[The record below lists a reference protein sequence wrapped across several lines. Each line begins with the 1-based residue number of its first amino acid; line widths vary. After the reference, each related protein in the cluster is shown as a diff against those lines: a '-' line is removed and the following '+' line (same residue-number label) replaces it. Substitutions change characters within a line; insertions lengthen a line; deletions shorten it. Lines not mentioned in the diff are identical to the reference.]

1 MRFFAASLLLLCA
14 GLLGACATHFDPDA
28 ARDRVPLEEL
38 GFIQR
43 AVEQQQGDLRI
54 RAAVLSDQE
63 SLDGFGV
70 PLGKQGIQP
79 VWIEI
84 ANGADQH
91 YVFLPIDVD
100 PDYFAPFEIAW
111 KYRFSSTDEALK
123 EIGLHFDQYQLPFFV
138 GPSET
143 VSGFVFTNL
152 DRGAKAVALDL
163 IGEDHSF
170 VSFEFVLE
178 VPGLRADFLE
188 KDWHALRAA
197 TQFQDLDAAGL
208 RQALADLPCC
218 VLGGDRETPGDPLN
232 IVIIGQLEDAQILF
246 PFVRRGWDL
255 TETTHAASV
264 WGTVKSSLFRSQY
277 RYSPVSPLY
286 LYDRP
291 QDVALQKARAS
302 VDERNHLRLWM
313 SPYRFRGMN
322 VMVGQISRDIGVRFS
337 SKTLV
342 THKIDPDV
350 DEARDYLG
358 QDLMKSEQLVGI
370 GYVQGKSPVR
380 PEAPE
385 YNYTGDPYWTD
396 GLLAV
401 YVLANDRVPL
411 SALEHFDWDWP
422 THRRRNRR
430 TSAP

>member
-1 MRFFAASLLLLCA
+1 MRLLAVSLALLFT
-14 GLLGACATHFDPDA
+14 LLTGGCATHFDPDA
-28 ARDRVPLEEL
+28 AGQRVPLEQL

-43 AVEQQQGDLRI
+43 AAEQQQGDLRV
-54 RAAVLSDQE
+54 RVAVLSDQE

-84 ANGADQH
+84 ANAADQH

-100 PDYFAPFEIAW
+100 PDYYAPFEIAW
-111 KYRFSSTDEALK
+111 KYRYTNTDEALQ
-123 EIGLHFDQYQLPFFV
+123 EIGLHFDQYQVPFFISP
-138 GPSET
+138 GET

-163 IGEDHSF
+163 VGEDHSF
-170 VSFEFVLE
+170 ASFEFVVE

-188 KDWHALRAA
+188 KDWDALRAA
-197 TQFQDLDAAGL
+197 TEFEDLDAEGL
-208 RQALADLPCC
+208 RLALAELPCC

-232 IVIIGQLEDAQILF
+232 IAIIGHIIDAQILF

-255 TETTHAASV
+255 TETAHAGSV

-291 QDVALQKARAS
+291 QDVALQKARSS

-313 SPYRFRGMN
+313 SPYRYRGMN

-337 SKTLV
+337 SKTFV

-358 QDLMKSEQLVGI
+358 QDLLKSDQLVGI
-370 GYVQGKSPVR
+370 GYVQGKSPVT
-380 PEAPE
+380 PDAPE

-396 GLLAV
+396 GLVGV

-411 SALEHFDWDWP
+411 SELEHFDWDWP
-422 THRRRNRR
+422 GHRRRNGRA
-430 TSAP
+430 SAQ

>member
-1 MRFFAASLLLLCA
+1 MRYFTASLLLLSA
-14 GLLGACATHFDPDA
+14 LWLGACATHFDPDA
-28 ARDRVPLEEL
+28 AGKRVPLEEV
-38 GFIQR
+38 GFLQR
-43 AVEQQQGDLRI
+43 AVEQQQGDLRV
-54 RAAVLSDQE
+54 RVAALSDQE

-70 PLGKQGIQP
+70 PLAKQGIQP

-84 ANGADQH
+84 ANASDQH

-100 PDYFAPFEIAW
+100 PDYYAPFEIAW
-111 KYRFSSTDEALK
+111 KYRYTSTDEALQ
-123 EIGLHFDQYQLPFFV
+123 EIGLYFDQYQMPFFV
-138 GPSET
+138 GPTET

-152 DRGAKAVALDL
+152 DRGAKALALDL

-170 VSFEFVLE
+170 VTFEFVVE

-188 KDWHALRAA
+188 KDWPALRAA
-197 TQFQDLDAAGL
+197 TEFQDLDAPGL
-208 RQALADLPCC
+208 RQALEDLPCC

-255 TETTHAASV
+255 TETTHAGSV

-291 QDVALQKARAS
+291 QDVALQKARSS

-358 QDLMKSEQLVGI
+358 QDLLKSDQLLGI
-370 GYVQGKSPVR
+370 GYVQGKNRVTPDD
-380 PEAPE
+380 PE

-396 GLLAV
+396 GLVAV

-411 SALEHFDWDWP
+411 SELEHFDWDWP
-422 THRRRNRR
+422 SHRRRIRR
-430 TSAP
+430 ALAQ